1 MGSIDDLSV
10 LDGYWN
16 KVKNYWNFR
25 KLKKKKK
32 KKKPKEK
39 KKNKIGIKL
48 KTVKISQ
55 TMLKLGIIVWQS
67 ISHPS
72 ESCFTISSYCT
83 KLNLPE

>member
-32 KKKPKEK
+32 KKKKKNQREKEK
-39 KKNKIGIKL
+39 ENWHKTEDCKN
-48 KTVKISQ
+48 
-55 TMLKLGIIVWQS
+55 
-67 ISHPS
+67 
-72 ESCFTISSYCT
+72 
-83 KLNLPE
+83 

>member
-25 KLKKKKK
+25 KLKKKQKK
-32 KKKPKEK
+32 TNKQREKEK
-39 KKNKIGIKL
+39 KIGIKL

-55 TMLKLGIIVWQS
+55 TMLKLGIIVLQS

-72 ESCFTISSYCT
+72 EFCFTISSYCT
-83 KLNLPE
+83 KLNLLE